1 LTAKCSLLD
10 PASTNACYK
19 LEGVMKV
26 SYKPGSVL
34 DIVEYVV
41 RSTTKSFLNSAKDP
55 EVPGLVRA
63 TYVGPDITTPPGI
76 KDEDETPPSGEPVD
90 SSTLSNKNILIM
102 SLCSVGFVVAVGLAT
117 YFRVRHSSR
126 QDEATS
132 VPYVATLENES
143 SVEESHQSASCD
155 DNGNES
161 PANSVHASE
170 TGTLPESDVSDGQS
184 SGILLSEGYSTGEES
199 DAEFPFFENPYV
211 TPVAPVLGARP
222 RMNEEVE
229 NAV

>member
-1 LTAKCSLLD
+1 
-10 PASTNACYK
+10 
-19 LEGVMKV
+19 MKV

-41 RSTTKSFLNSAKDP
+41 RSTTKTFLNSAKDP

-76 KDEDETPPSGEPVD
+76 NKDDDETPTNEEPVD
-90 SSTLSNKNILIM
+90 SSTLSNKNILIT

-117 YFRVRHSSR
+117 YFRVRNSSR
-126 QDEATS
+126 QDELTS

-155 DNGNES
+155 DNGNDSISPLSAMMPNAYRLDHES

-170 TGTLPESDVSDGQS
+170 TGTVSESDVSDGQS

-199 DAEFPFFENPYV
+199 DAEFPFFESPYV
-211 TPVAPVLGARP
+211 APVAPVLGARP
-222 RMNEEVE
+222 RMNEELD